1 MKTEIDGDASL
12 ELNSANALAADFRR
26 VFKKNLEIL

>member
-1 MKTEIDGDASL
+1 MKTEVVADASL
-12 ELNSANALAADFRR
+12 EVSSAIELSQDFRR